1 MPNRIE
7 AGTLTKRVNILER
20 SSGVDQKGNVDNTDA
35 AIATVW
41 ASVSPIAGEE
51 SQRAGSTTATV
62 THEIRMRYRSD
73 LPELTPKYRLAL
85 GSRTFTIVSA
95 RNPAEADVELV
106 LQCTEVVT

>member
-1 MPNRIE
+1 M
-7 AGTLTKRVNILER
+7 
-20 SSGVDQKGNVDNTDA
+20 TDA
-35 AIATVW
+35 DTMYTWLKYALARW
-41 ASVSPIAGEE
+41 
-51 SQRAGSTTATV
+51 STSLPSTAT
-62 THEIRMRYRSD
+62 RRRYRSD